1 MNHMDCT
8 TAPLELKASRY
19 IHFSFDLLDFVLHL
33 DWQREGDEFMGGDGI
48 CWLRY
53 FSVRIQFSTPSLI
66 ALTESIDIEL
76 EFHPEIQFATSDLNC
91 HTGLRAMCSTTDAEE
106 IIESVTQK
114 NYQMDYTNDGI
125 S

>member
-1 MNHMDCT
+1 MNHMVGT
-8 TAPLELKASRY
+8 IAPLEPKASRY
-19 IHFSFDLLDFVLHL
+19 IHFSFDLLDFVQHL
-33 DWQREGDEFMGGDGI
+33 DWQREGDGFMGGDGI

-53 FSVRIQFSTPSLI
+53 FSLRSQFSTPSLI

-76 EFHPEIQFATSDLNC
+76 EFHPEIQYATSDLNC
-91 HTGLRAMCSTTDAEE
+91 HTCLRAMCSTDAEE
-106 IIESVTQK
+106 IIELVTQK